1 MLTILEKFLFA
12 PVKTFINIRE
22 DTVSALKRLGINN
35 IRDLLFYLPVSY
47 QNKILSPN
55 LTEVRDGE
63 IIQTEIIIESIN
75 LPKKS
80 NQPLKITASN
90 DTGSLLLVFFHKP
103 PPFIFNKL
111 KVGTSH
117 IISGKVQF
125 FDHYLQ
131 ISHPEFITNPKLAK
145 EIETI
150 YSLTYLLSNKQLY
163 SYIIKAIEIFEEK
176 CKSIEDKE
184 VKEYLDVILQNLK
197 MLHSLCHSRESG
209 NPEKKVIDSR
219 FCGND
224 IEGLRNDD
232 LYNNAKKQLVAKEL
246 IANQIS
252 LLNVRTQIVGKQG
265 NIYPKAAAIQANIL
279 NELGFKLTSYQKQVI
294 EEIEFEQSD
303 KVEMMRL
310 LQGDVGSGKTLVALL
325 TMVNTVGAGFQATL
339 MAPTDLLANQHYEFF
354 VKALKNTNIRVGL
367 LTGKILGAARKNIM
381 IQLENGE
388 IDILVG
394 THALF
399 QEKVSFKKLGY
410 IVIDEQHRFGV
421 QQRLNLINKGVNPD
435 VLVMTAT
442 PIPRSL
448 ALTMFGDMT
457 ISKLMGKPE
466 NRLPIATNTMSV
478 NKIEHIIEAINKK
491 LVAGERVY
499 WICPLIEHGKPL
511 DVIPRSSQR
520 CRMVHSHHC
529 HPATRSRDPVKNTNI
544 VSSSS
549 YFLDPVDKPRD
560 DTEQVSRTMQQCQSS
575 RGMTTTE
582 EEDSLLMDVGS
593 RFNSIENIYQGYTG
607 IIHGKMKNEQK
618 DQVMK
623 QFKEGKIKIL
633 VATTVIEVGIDV
645 PEATLIIIEN
655 AEQFGLA
662 QLHQLRGRVGRG
674 SLQSY
679 CILLYNPKRLGK
691 VARGRFEIMK
701 QTNDGFY
708 IAEQDLK
715 LRGSGEIL
723 GVKQSGEMEF
733 FFADLAKDYDL
744 LLKAHKFAE
753 IGSKGNLNFVNFQIK
768 LFAKSQVSELV

>member
-35 IRDLLFYLPVSY
+35 IRDLLFYLPTSY

-55 LTEVRDGE
+55 LTEIRDGE

-111 KVGTSH
+111 KVGTKH

-125 FDHYLQ
+125 SDHYLQ
-131 ISHPEFITNPKLAK
+131 ISHPEFITNPKLTK
-145 EIETI
+145 EIEPI

-163 SYIIKAIEIFEEK
+163 SYIIKAMDMFEEK
-176 CKSIEDKE
+176 CKELEDKE
-184 VKEYLDVILQNLK
+184 VKDYLDEVLQSLK
-197 MLHSLCHSRESG
+197 MLHSLCHSLPLCHSCESG

-219 FCGND
+219 FRGND
-224 IEGLRNDD
+224 MMGLRNDD
-232 LYNNAKKQLVAKEL
+232 LYANAKKQLAAKEL

-252 LLNVRTQIVGKQG
+252 LFNVRMQIAGKQG
-265 NIYPKAAAIQANIL
+265 NIYPKAVAIQANIL
-279 NELGFKLTSYQKQVI
+279 NELGFELTSYQKQVI
-294 EEIEFEQSD
+294 EEIELEQSD

-325 TMVNTVGAGFQATL
+325 TMVNTVEAGLQATL

-354 VKALKNTNIRVGL
+354 VKALKNTNIRVSL

-457 ISKLMGKPE
+457 ISKLMGKPK

-499 WICPLIEHGKPL
+499 WICPLIEQSPSH
-511 DVIPRSSQR
+511 DVIPRLDRGIQKKIKKDWIPWSS
-520 CRMVHSHHC
+520 H
-529 HPATRSRDPVKNTNI
+529 
-544 VSSSS
+544 
-549 YFLDPVDKPRD
+549 
-560 DTEQVSRTMQQCQSS
+560 
-575 RGMTTTE
+575 GMTME
-582 EEDSLLMDVGS
+582 DQEDSLLMDVGS

-618 DQVMK
+618 DAVMK
-623 QFKEGKIKIL
+623 QFKEGEIKLL

-645 PEATLIIIEN
+645 PEATLIVIEN

-768 LFAKSQVSELV
+768 LFAKTQLSELV

>member
-1 MLTILEKFLFA
+1 MLSILEKFLFA

-22 DTVSALKRLGINN
+22 DTVSALKRLGIDN

-55 LTEVRDGE
+55 LTGVRDGE
-63 IIQTEIIIESIN
+63 IIQTEVVIESVN
-75 LPKKS
+75 LPKKG

-90 DTGSLLLVFFHKP
+90 DTGSLLLVFFHRP

-131 ISHPEFITNPKLAK
+131 ISHPEFVTNPKLAK
-145 EIETI
+145 EIEPI

-163 SYIIKAIEIFEEK
+163 SYIIKAMDIFEEK
-176 CKSIEDKE
+176 CKGLEDKE
-184 VKEYLDVILQNLK
+184 VKDYLDEVLQSLK
-197 MLHSLCHSRESG
+197 MLHSLCHSRPLCHSRVGG
-209 NPEKKVIDSR
+209 NPEKMDPAVWPR
-219 FCGND
+219 
-224 IEGLRNDD
+224 DD
-232 LYNNAKKQLVAKEL
+232 TVAAKKQLAAKEL

-252 LLNVRTQIVGKQG
+252 LLNVRTQIAGKQG
-265 NIYPKAAAIQANIL
+265 NIYPKAAGIQANIL
-279 NELGFKLTSYQKQVI
+279 NELGFELTSYQKQVI
-294 EEIEFEQSD
+294 EEIELEQSD

-325 TMVNTVGAGFQATL
+325 TMVNTVEAGFQATL

-457 ISKLMGKPE
+457 ISKLMGKPK

-499 WICPLIEHGKPL
+499 WICPLIEQGEKEGP
-511 DVIPRSSQR
+511 
-520 CRMVHSHHC
+520 
-529 HPATRSRDPVKNTNI
+529 
-544 VSSSS
+544 
-549 YFLDPVDKPRD
+549 
-560 DTEQVSRTMQQCQSS
+560 
-575 RGMTTTE
+575 
-582 EEDSLLMDVGS
+582 EEDGLLMDVMN
-593 RFNSIENIYQGYTG
+593 RFDSIENIYRGYVG

-618 DQVMK
+618 DQIMK
-623 QFKEGKIKIL
+623 QFKEGEIKIL

-645 PEATLIIIEN
+645 PEATLIVIEN

>member
-12 PVKTFINIRE
+12 PVKTFISIRE

-117 IISGKVQF
+117 IVSGKVQF

-145 EIETI
+145 EIEPI

-184 VKEYLDVILQNLK
+184 VRDYLDVILQNLK
-197 MLHSLCHSRESG
+197 MLHSLCHFRPLCHSRESG
-209 NPEKKVIDSR
+209 NPEKMDPVDKPR
-219 FCGND
+219 
-224 IEGLRNDD
+224 DD
-232 LYNNAKKQLVAKEL
+232 TGAAKKQLAAKEL

-252 LLNVRTQIVGKQG
+252 LLNVRTQISRRQG
-265 NIYPKAAAIQANIL
+265 NIYPKAAGIQANIL
-279 NELGFKLTSYQKQVI
+279 NELGFELTSYQKQVI

-354 VKALKNTNIRVGL
+354 IKALKNTNIRVGL
-367 LTGKILGAARKNIM
+367 LTGKILGAARKNII

-448 ALTMFGDMT
+448 ALTMFGDMS
-457 ISKLMGKPE
+457 ISKLMGKPK

-491 LVAGERVY
+491 LMAGERVY
-499 WICPLIEHGKPL
+499 WICPLIEQGEKE
-511 DVIPRSSQR
+511 V
-520 CRMVHSHHC
+520 
-529 HPATRSRDPVKNTNI
+529 A
-544 VSSSS
+544 
-549 YFLDPVDKPRD
+549 
-560 DTEQVSRTMQQCQSS
+560 
-575 RGMTTTE
+575 
-582 EEDSLLMDVGS
+582 EEDSLLMDVMN

-618 DQVMK
+618 DQIMK
-623 QFKEGKIKIL
+623 QFKEGEIKIL

-645 PEATLIIIEN
+645 PKATLIVIEN

-674 SLQSY
+674 SLLSY

-723 GVKQSGEMEF
+723 GVKQSGEIEF
-733 FFADLAKDYDL
+733 FFADLADDYDL

>member
-1 MLTILEKFLFA
+1 MFAALETFLFSS
-12 PVKTFINIRE
+12 VKTFINIRE

-35 IRDLLFYLPVSY
+35 IRDLLFDLPVSY
-47 QNKILSPN
+47 QNKTLSPN
-55 LTEVRDGE
+55 LAEVRDGE
-63 IIQTEIIIESIN
+63 IIQTEVVIESIS

-145 EIETI
+145 EIEPI

-176 CKSIEDKE
+176 CKSIDHKE

-197 MLHSLCHSRESG
+197 ILHGLCHSRESG

-219 FCGND
+219 FRGND
-224 IEGLRNDD
+224 I
-232 LYNNAKKQLVAKEL
+232 YKQLAAKEL

-252 LLNVRTQIVGKQG
+252 LLNVRTQIAGKQG
-265 NIYPKAAAIQANIL
+265 NIYHKATDIQANIL
-279 NELGFKLTSYQKQVI
+279 NELGFELTSYQKQVI
-294 EEIEFEQSD
+294 AEIELDQSD

-325 TMVNTVGAGFQATL
+325 TMVNTVKAGFQATL
-339 MAPTDLLANQHYEFF
+339 MAPTDLLANQHYEF
-354 VKALKNTNIRVGL
+354 VVRALKNTNIRASL
-367 LTGKILGAARKNIM
+367 LTGKILGSARKNIM
-381 IQLENGE
+381 TQLDTGE
-388 IDILVG
+388 IDILIG

-399 QEKVSFKKLGY
+399 QEKVSFNKLGY

-457 ISKLMGKPE
+457 ISKLMGKPK

-491 LVAGERVY
+491 LIAGERVY
-499 WICPLIEHGKPL
+499 WICPLIEQGKPS
-511 DVIPRSSQR
+511 DVIPR
-520 CRMVHSHHC
+520 
-529 HPATRSRDPVKNTNI
+529 
-544 VSSSS
+544 
-549 YFLDPVDKPRD
+549 LDRGIQKTTYNASNFDWIPR
-560 DTEQVSRTMQQCQSS
+560 SS
-575 RGMTTTE
+575 RGMTTEE
-582 EEDSLLMDVGS
+582 EEDSLLMDVMN
-593 RFNSIENIYQGYTG
+593 RFDSIENIYQGYTG

-618 DQVMK
+618 DQIMK
-623 QFKEGKIKIL
+623 QFKEGSIKIL

-655 AEQFGLA
+655 AERFGLA

-674 SLQSY
+674 NLQSY

-715 LRGSGEIL
+715 FRGSGEIL
-723 GVKQSGEMEF
+723 GVKQSGEIEF
-733 FFADLAKDYDL
+733 FFADLAADYDL

-753 IGSKGNLNFVNFQIK
+753 IGSKDNLDFVNFQIK
-768 LFAKSQVSELV
+768 LFAKSQLNELV

>member
-1 MLTILEKFLFA
+1 MLTILEKFLFS
-12 PVKTFINIRE
+12 PIKTFINIRE

-35 IRDLLFYLPVSY
+35 IRDLLFYSPVSY

-63 IIQTEIIIESIN
+63 IIQTEIVIESIN

-117 IISGKVQF
+117 IVSGKVQF
-125 FDHYLQ
+125 FDHHLQ
-131 ISHPEFITNPKLAK
+131 ISHPEFITNPKLTK
-145 EIETI
+145 EIEPI

-163 SYIIKAIEIFEEK
+163 SYIIKAMDIFEEK
-176 CKSIEDKE
+176 CKGLQDKE

-197 MLHSLCHSRESG
+197 ILHVLRHCEEACMPTKQSSNVKLINSG
-209 NPEKKVIDSR
+209 LPQPLK
-219 FCGND
+219 
-224 IEGLRNDD
+224 GLRNDD
-232 LYNNAKKQLVAKEL
+232 LYTNAKKQLAAKEL

-252 LLNVRTQIVGKQG
+252 LLNVRTQISRRQG
-265 NIYPKAAAIQANIL
+265 NIYPKAVAIQANIL
-279 NELGFKLTSYQKQVI
+279 NELGFELTSYQKQVI
-294 EEIEFEQSD
+294 EEIELDQSD

-325 TMVNTVGAGFQATL
+325 TLVNTVEAGFQATL

-367 LTGKILGAARKNIM
+367 LTGKIPGAARKNIM
-381 IQLENGE
+381 IQLEKGE

-457 ISKLMGKPE
+457 ISKLMGKPK
-466 NRLPIATNTMSV
+466 NRLPITTNTMSV

-491 LVAGERVY
+491 LIAGERVY
-499 WICPLIEHGKPL
+499 WICPLIEQGEKETP
-511 DVIPRSSQR
+511 
-520 CRMVHSHHC
+520 
-529 HPATRSRDPVKNTNI
+529 
-544 VSSSS
+544 
-549 YFLDPVDKPRD
+549 
-560 DTEQVSRTMQQCQSS
+560 
-575 RGMTTTE
+575 
-582 EEDSLLMDVGS
+582 EEDSLLMDVMN
-593 RFNSIENIYQGYTG
+593 RFNSIENINQGCTG

-618 DQVMK
+618 DQIMK
-623 QFKEGKIKIL
+623 QFKEGEIKIL

-655 AEQFGLA
+655 AENFGLA

-674 SLQSY
+674 NLQSY

-723 GVKQSGEMEF
+723 GVKQSGEIEF
-733 FFADLAKDYDL
+733 FFADLADDYDL

-753 IGSKGNLNFVNFQIK
+753 IGSKGNSDFVDFQIK
-768 LFAKSQVSELV
+768 LFAKTQVSELV

>member
-1 MLTILEKFLFA
+1 MLSILEKFLFA

-22 DTVSALKRLGINN
+22 DTVSALKRLGIDN

-55 LTEVRDGE
+55 LTGVRDGE
-63 IIQTEIIIESIN
+63 IIQTEVVIESVN
-75 LPKKS
+75 LPKKG

-90 DTGSLLLVFFHKP
+90 DTGSLLLVFFHRP

-111 KVGTSH
+111 KIGTSH

-131 ISHPEFITNPKLAK
+131 ISHPEFVTNPKLAK
-145 EIETI
+145 EIEPI

-163 SYIIKAIEIFEEK
+163 SYIIKAMDIFEEK
-176 CKSIEDKE
+176 CKGLEDKE
-184 VKEYLDVILQNLK
+184 VKDYLDEVLQSLK
-197 MLHSLCHSRESG
+197 MLHSLCHSRPLCHSRVGG
-209 NPEKKVIDSR
+209 NPEKMDPAVWPR
-219 FCGND
+219 
-224 IEGLRNDD
+224 DD
-232 LYNNAKKQLVAKEL
+232 TVAAKKQLAAKEL

-252 LLNVRTQIVGKQG
+252 LLNVRTQIAGKQG
-265 NIYPKAAAIQANIL
+265 NIYPKAAGIQANIL
-279 NELGFKLTSYQKQVI
+279 NELGFELTSYQKQVI
-294 EEIEFEQSD
+294 EEIELEQSD

-325 TMVNTVGAGFQATL
+325 TMVNTVEAGFQATL

-457 ISKLMGKPE
+457 ISKLMGKPK

-499 WICPLIEHGKPL
+499 WICPLIEQGEKEGP
-511 DVIPRSSQR
+511 
-520 CRMVHSHHC
+520 
-529 HPATRSRDPVKNTNI
+529 
-544 VSSSS
+544 
-549 YFLDPVDKPRD
+549 
-560 DTEQVSRTMQQCQSS
+560 
-575 RGMTTTE
+575 
-582 EEDSLLMDVGS
+582 EEDGLLMDVMN
-593 RFNSIENIYQGYTG
+593 RFDSIENIYRGYVG

-618 DQVMK
+618 DQIMK
-623 QFKEGKIKIL
+623 QFKEGEIKIL

-645 PEATLIIIEN
+645 PEATLIVIEN

>member
-1 MLTILEKFLFA
+1 MLTILEKFLFSS
-12 PVKTFINIRE
+12 VKTFINIRE

-63 IIQTEIIIESIN
+63 IIQTEIVIESIN

-80 NQPLKITASN
+80 HQPLKITASN

-111 KVGTSH
+111 KIGTSH

-145 EIETI
+145 EIEPI

-184 VKEYLDVILQNLK
+184 VKDYLDIILQNLK
-197 MLHSLCHSRESG
+197 MLHVSEAVIPWLDHGIHNNNWILRSSRGMTTPSNTIKPWDDTES
-209 NPEKKVIDSR
+209 
-219 FCGND
+219 
-224 IEGLRNDD
+224 
-232 LYNNAKKQLVAKEL
+232 AKKQLAAKEL

-252 LLNVRTQIVGKQG
+252 LLNVRTQISRRQG

-279 NELGFKLTSYQKQVI
+279 NELGFELTSYQKQVI
-294 EEIEFEQSD
+294 EEIEFDQSD

-325 TMVNTVGAGFQATL
+325 TMVNTVKAGFQATL

-354 VKALKNTNIRVGL
+354 VKALKNTDIRVAL
-367 LTGKILGAARKNIM
+367 LTGKILGSVRKNIM
-381 IQLENGE
+381 LQLESGE

-399 QEKVSFKKLGY
+399 QEKVSFNKLGY

-448 ALTMFGDMT
+448 ALTMFGDMS
-457 ISKLMGKPE
+457 ISKLMGKPR

-491 LVAGERVY
+491 LVVGERVY
-499 WICPLIEHGKPL
+499 WICPLIEQGKPPV
-511 DVIPRSSQR
+511 VIPR
-520 CRMVHSHHC
+520 
-529 HPATRSRDPVKNTNI
+529 
-544 VSSSS
+544 
-549 YFLDPVDKPRD
+549 LDCGIQKTTYNASNFDWIPL
-560 DTEQVSRTMQQCQSS
+560 QA
-575 RGMTTTE
+575 RGMTPVE
-582 EEDSLLMDVGS
+582 EEDSLLMDVMN

-618 DQVMK
+618 DQIMK
-623 QFKEGKIKIL
+623 QFKEGEIKIL

-723 GVKQSGEMEF
+723 GVKQSGEIEF
-733 FFADLAKDYDL
+733 FFADLADDYDL

-768 LFAKSQVSELV
+768 LFAKSQVSDLV

>member
-35 IRDLLFYLPVSY
+35 IRDLLFYLPVTY

-63 IIQTEIIIESIN
+63 IIQTEIIIESVN
-75 LPKKS
+75 LPKKG

-111 KVGTSH
+111 KVGTKH

-131 ISHPEFITNPKLAK
+131 ISHPEFITNPKFAK
-145 EIETI
+145 EIEPI

-163 SYIIKAIEIFEEK
+163 SYIIKAMDIFEEK
-176 CKSIEDKE
+176 CKLLEDKE
-184 VKEYLDVILQNLK
+184 VKDYLEEVLQSLK
-197 MLHSLCHSRESG
+197 VLHGLCHSHSLCHFRVGGNLLLFFLDSRFRGNDMESG
-209 NPEKKVIDSR
+209 N
-219 FCGND
+219 N

-232 LYNNAKKQLVAKEL
+232 LYNNAKKQLAAKEL

-252 LLNVRTQIVGKQG
+252 LLNVRTQIAGKQG
-265 NIYPKAAAIQANIL
+265 NIYPKAVGIQANIL
-279 NELGFKLTSYQKQVI
+279 NELGFELTSYQKQVI
-294 EEIEFEQSD
+294 EEIELEQSD

-448 ALTMFGDMT
+448 ALTMFGDMN
-457 ISKLMGKPE
+457 ISKLTGKPK

-491 LVAGERVY
+491 LIAGERVY
-499 WICPLIEHGKPL
+499 WICPLIEQAEKEA
-511 DVIPRSSQR
+511 V
-520 CRMVHSHHC
+520 
-529 HPATRSRDPVKNTNI
+529 
-544 VSSSS
+544 
-549 YFLDPVDKPRD
+549 
-560 DTEQVSRTMQQCQSS
+560 
-575 RGMTTTE
+575 
-582 EEDSLLMDVGS
+582 EEDSLLMDVMN

-618 DQVMK
+618 DQIMK

-733 FFADLAKDYDL
+733 FFADLAEDYDL

-768 LFAKSQVSELV
+768 LFAKLQVSELV

>member
-1 MLTILEKFLFA
+1 MLTILEKFLFSS
-12 PVKTFINIRE
+12 VKTFINIRE
-22 DTVSALKRLGINN
+22 DTISALKRLGINN

-63 IIQTEIIIESIN
+63 IIQTEIVIESIS

-125 FDHYLQ
+125 FDHHLQ

-145 EIETI
+145 EIEPI

-163 SYIIKAIEIFEEK
+163 SYIIKAMDIFEEK
-176 CKSIEDKE
+176 CKGFEDKE

-197 MLHSLCHSRESG
+197 ILHVLRHCEEALMPTKQSSNVKL
-209 NPEKKVIDSR
+209 IDS
-219 FCGND
+219 GLPQPLK
-224 IEGLRNDD
+224 GLRNDD
-232 LYNNAKKQLVAKEL
+232 LYINAKKQLAAKEL

-252 LLNVRTQIVGKQG
+252 LLNVRTQIAGKQG
-265 NIYPKAAAIQANIL
+265 NIYPKATATQASIL
-279 NELGFKLTSYQKQVI
+279 NELGFELTSYQKQVI
-294 EEIEFEQSD
+294 EEIELDQSD

-325 TMVNTVGAGFQATL
+325 TMVNTVKAGFQATL

-354 VKALKNTNIRVGL
+354 VKALKNTNIRVAL
-367 LTGKILGAARKNIM
+367 LTGKILGIVRRNIM
-381 IQLENGE
+381 QQLENGE

-410 IVIDEQHRFGV
+410 IVIDEQHKFGV

-457 ISKLMGKPE
+457 ISKLMGKPK

-491 LVAGERVY
+491 LVVGERIY
-499 WICPLIEHGKPL
+499 WICPLIEQGKIPV
-511 DVIPRSSQR
+511 VIPR
-520 CRMVHSHHC
+520 
-529 HPATRSRDPVKNTNI
+529 
-544 VSSSS
+544 
-549 YFLDPVDKPRD
+549 LDRGIQKTTYNASNFDWIPR
-560 DTEQVSRTMQQCQSS
+560 SS
-575 RGMTTTE
+575 RGMTTE
-582 EEDSLLMDVGS
+582 EEENNLLMDVMN

-618 DQVMK
+618 DQIMK
-623 QFKEGKIKIL
+623 QFKEGEIKIL

-674 SLQSY
+674 NLQSY

-715 LRGSGEIL
+715 LRGNGDIL
-723 GVKQSGEMEF
+723 GVKQSGEIEF
-733 FFADLAKDYDL
+733 FFADLAEHYDL

-753 IGSKGNLNFVNFQIK
+753 IGSSGNSDFVNFQIK
-768 LFAKSQVSELV
+768 LFAKSQLNELV

>member
-1 MLTILEKFLFA
+1 MLTILEKFLFSS
-12 PVKTFINIRE
+12 VKTFINIRE

-35 IRDLLFYLPVSY
+35 IRDLLFYIPVSY
-47 QNKILSPN
+47 QNKTLSPN
-55 LTEVRDGE
+55 LTKVRDGE
-63 IIQTEIIIESIN
+63 IIQTEIVIESIS
-75 LPKKS
+75 LPKNS
-80 NQPLKITASN
+80 NQPLKITARN
-90 DTGSLLLVFFHKP
+90 DTGSLLLVFFHRP

-125 FDHYLQ
+125 FDHHLQ
-131 ISHPEFITNPKLAK
+131 ISHPEFIVNPTLAK
-145 EIETI
+145 EIEPI

-163 SYIIKAIEIFEEK
+163 SYIIKAMDIFERK
-176 CKSIEDKE
+176 CKGLEDKE
-184 VKEYLDVILQNLK
+184 VKDYLDSILQNLK
-197 MLHSLCHSRESG
+197 VLHSLCHLRKSRNS
-209 NPEKKVIDSR
+209 EKM
-219 FCGND
+219 D
-224 IEGLRNDD
+224 IMVKSWDD
-232 LYNNAKKQLVAKEL
+232 TRVCLNNAKKHLAAKEL

-252 LLNVRTQIVGKQG
+252 LFNVRTQISRRQG
-265 NIYPKAAAIQANIL
+265 NIFPKAAGPQVNIL
-279 NELGFKLTSYQKQVI
+279 NELGFELTPYQKQVI
-294 EEIEFEQSD
+294 EEIELDQSD

-325 TMVNTVGAGFQATL
+325 TMVNVAVAGFQATL

-367 LTGKILGAARKNIM
+367 LTGKILGLARKNIM

-388 IDILVG
+388 IEILLG

-457 ISKLMGKPE
+457 ISKLQGKPK
-466 NRLPIATNTMSV
+466 NRLPIATNIMST
-478 NKIEHIIEAINKK
+478 NKIEHVIEAINKK
-491 LVAGERVY
+491 LILGERIY
-499 WICPLIEHGKPL
+499 WICPLIERGK
-511 DVIPRSSQR
+511 QEEQE
-520 CRMVHSHHC
+520 
-529 HPATRSRDPVKNTNI
+529 
-544 VSSSS
+544 
-549 YFLDPVDKPRD
+549 D
-560 DTEQVSRTMQQCQSS
+560 DSV
-575 RGMTTTE
+575 
-582 EEDSLLMDVGS
+582 LMDVMN

-618 DQVMK
+618 DIIMK
-623 QFKEGKIKIL
+623 QFKEGEIKIL

-674 SLQSY
+674 NLQSY
-679 CILLYNPKRLGK
+679 CILLYNPKRLGQ
-691 VARGRFEIMK
+691 VARGRFEIMQ

-723 GVKQSGEMEF
+723 GVKQSGEIEF
-733 FFADLAKDYDL
+733 FFADLAEHYDL
-744 LLKAHKFAE
+744 LLKANKFAE
-753 IGSKGNLNFVNFQIK
+753 IGSKGNLDFIDFQIK
-768 LFAKSQVSELV
+768 LFAKSQVSEFGLV